1 MKIDSDTFVCMI
13 CLAAFIGYTLGLRN
27 MVKNTCKTQQCHK
40 VTQTNLSELAEI
52 LTSNHLMV
60 DNSQIKMTMP
70 VITSANITQ
79 TQTQTPT
86 QIQLSTPIN
95 DNNVYDSF
103 MLTTTNVQNVQEDDF
118 KVAAENEKES
128 SASLLPL
135 TVTNDKMTTQN
146 NSNTTTPTSNNS
158 EEEYEVILEN
168 GKKNYTTNLN
178 KPQYY
183 FGWFDY
189 IF

>member
-70 VITSANITQ
+70 VITTANITQ

-128 SASLLPL
+128 SASLPL

-183 FGWFDY
+183 FGWFDS